1 MLPFIKNPMKLTGL
15 QSIAWTPGNRCFP
28 VICLLLLISSPW
40 GCRRQPSNPE
50 TTATPSTE
58 TLQKQL
64 DDILDFTFHERRLSL
79 EQHAAWQILHGALV
93 YQQDFQVYD
102 QGQPVPAI
110 DHLLAGRS
118 MRGWNLEP
126 VSQGLSNERGLRV
139 IMDEGSKAGQ
149 GHADQWLA
157 VLAQSGL
164 PPTQTIVVDGT
175 QYTIADLVRQVQ
187 WDLPRNLQQEY
198 SWTLIGLTTYLP
210 TDEEW
215 TASDNQTWSI
225 ERLILSETEQDLY
238 DSACGG
244 THRLIGMA
252 MAINRRLDQ
261 KGKLTG
267 AWQIADNQIQQA
279 IQRAKA
285 TQNPDGSFSTT
296 FLASHRSSVDLAENL
311 GSTGHVLEFLVLAMS
326 DEQLDQPWVKR
337 AVARLA
343 KIFELTK
350 SVDLE
355 CGKLYHAAHGLALY
369 RDRLYGPRQ
378 YQQTTPDSQQSN

>member
-1 MLPFIKNPMKLTGL
+1 MTRLPGYRLFTVAGL
-15 QSIAWTPGNRCFP
+15 LMMSA
-28 VICLLLLISSPW
+28 V
-40 GCRRQPSNPE
+40 GCQQQPTTSK
-50 TTATPSTE
+50 TTAMPSSE
-58 TLQKQL
+58 VLQKQL
-64 DDILDFTFHERRLSL
+64 DDILDFTFQQRRLTL

-93 YQQDFQVYD
+93 YQRDFLVYD
-102 QGQPVPAI
+102 QGQPVSAI

-126 VSQGLSNERGLRV
+126 VSHGLSDQRGLRV

-164 PPTQTIVVDGT
+164 PPTQTIVVDGN

-210 TDEEW
+210 TDEKW
-215 TASDNQTWSI
+215 TASDNQTWSV
-225 ERLILSETEQDLY
+225 ERLIRSETEQDLF

-252 MAINRRLDQ
+252 MAVNRHLDQ
-261 KGKLTG
+261 EGKLTG
-267 AWQIADNQIQQA
+267 AWKLADDRIQQA
-279 IQRAKA
+279 IQMAQD
-285 TQNPDGSFSTT
+285 TQNPDGSFSTA
-296 FLASHRSSVDLAENL
+296 FLSSRRSSLDLAENL
-311 GSTGHVLEFLVLAMS
+311 GTTGHVLEFLVLAMS
-326 DEQLDQPWVKR
+326 DEQLSEPWVKR
-337 AVARLA
+337 AVARLT

-369 RDRLYGPRQ
+369 RDRLYGPRR
-378 YQQTTPDSQQSN
+378 YAITPSASQEAN

>member
-1 MLPFIKNPMKLTGL
+1 MTRLP
-15 QSIAWTPGNRCFP
+15 RDHCFTFT
-28 VICLLLLISSPW
+28 CLLLISTLC
-40 GCRRQPSNPE
+40 GCRRQPPTNE
-50 TTATPSTE
+50 TAITPSNE
-58 TLQKQL
+58 TMQERL
-64 DDILDFTFHERRLSL
+64 DDILDFTFQERRLSL

-93 YQQDFQVYD
+93 YQQDFLVYD
-102 QGQPVPAI
+102 RGQPVPAI
-110 DHLLAGRS
+110 DHLLAGHS

-126 VSQGLSNERGLRV
+126 VSQGLSNQPGLRV

-252 MAINRRLDQ
+252 MAVNRHLDQ
-261 KGKLTG
+261 EGKLTG
-267 AWQIADNQIQQA
+267 TWQIADNQIQQA

-285 TQNPDGSFSTT
+285 TQNTDGSFSTT
-296 FLASHRSSVDLAENL
+296 FLASQRSSVDLAENL

-326 DEQLDQPWVKR
+326 DEQLDQPWVQR

-369 RDRLYGPRQ
+369 RDRLYGSRR
-378 YQQTTPDSQQSN
+378 YKKTASRDQQTN

>member
-1 MLPFIKNPMKLTGL
+1 MPPKE
-15 QSIAWTPGNRCFP
+15 
-28 VICLLLLISSPW
+28 V
-40 GCRRQPSNPE
+40 
-50 TTATPSTE
+50 
-58 TLQKQL
+58 LQKQL
-64 DDILDFTFHERRLSL
+64 DDILDFTFQQRRLTL

-93 YQQDFQVYD
+93 YQRDFLVYD
-102 QGQPVPAI
+102 QGQPVSAI

-126 VSQGLSNERGLRV
+126 VSHGLSDQRGLRV

-164 PPTQTIVVDGT
+164 PPTQTIVVDGN

-210 TDEEW
+210 TDEKW
-215 TASDNQTWSI
+215 TASDNQTWSV
-225 ERLILSETEQDLY
+225 ERLIRSETEQDLF

-252 MAINRRLDQ
+252 MAVNRHLDQ
-261 KGKLTG
+261 EGKLTG
-267 AWQIADNQIQQA
+267 AWKLADDRIQQA
-279 IQRAKA
+279 IQMAQD
-285 TQNPDGSFSTT
+285 TQNPDGSFSTA
-296 FLASHRSSVDLAENL
+296 FLSSRRSSLDLAENL
-311 GSTGHVLEFLVLAMS
+311 GTTGHVLEFLVLAMS
-326 DEQLDQPWVKR
+326 DEQLSEPWVKR
-337 AVARLA
+337 AVARLT

-369 RDRLYGPRQ
+369 RDRLYGPRR
-378 YQQTTPDSQQSN
+378 YAITPSANQEAN

>member
-1 MLPFIKNPMKLTGL
+1 MTRLPGYRFYLL
-15 QSIAWTPGNRCFP
+15 A
-28 VICLLLLISSPW
+28 CLLMVSLASCRQQPATSSNAPV
-40 GCRRQPSNPE
+40 PS
-50 TTATPSTE
+50 AE
-58 TLQKQL
+58 TLQEQL
-64 DDILDFTFHERRLSL
+64 DNILDFTFQERRLSL

-93 YQQDFQVYD
+93 YQQDFLVYN
-102 QGQPVPAI
+102 QGQPVSAI
-110 DHLLAGRS
+110 DHLLAGQS
-118 MRGWNLEP
+118 MRGWDLEP
-126 VSQGLSNERGLRV
+126 VPHGLSNRPGLRV

-157 VLAQSGL
+157 VLAQAEL
-164 PPTQTIVVDGT
+164 PPTQTIIVDDT
-175 QYTIADLVRQVQ
+175 EYTIADLVRQVQ

-198 SWTLIGLTTYLP
+198 SWTLIGLTTYLA
-210 TDEEW
+210 TDAKW
-215 TASDNQTWSI
+215 TASDNQVWSI
-225 ERLILSETEQDLY
+225 ERLIQSETEQDLY

-252 MAINRRLDQ
+252 MAVNRHLDQ
-261 KGKLTG
+261 QGKLTG
-267 AWQIADNQIQQA
+267 AWETADNQIQQA

-296 FLASHRSSVDLAENL
+296 FLASRRSSVDLAENL

-337 AVARLA
+337 AVARLGN
-343 KIFELTK
+343 IFELTR

-369 RDRLYGPRQ
+369 RDRLYGPRR
-378 YQQTTPDSQQSN
+378 YQENASHNKQLN

>member
-1 MLPFIKNPMKLTGL
+1 MLPFIKNSVKLTVL
-15 QSIAWTPGNRCFP
+15 QSIAWVPGNRCFT
-28 VICLLLLISSPW
+28 VICLLLLISSPC
-40 GCRRQPSNPE
+40 GCRRQPPNPE
-50 TTATPSTE
+50 TAAIPSTE

-64 DDILDFTFHERRLSL
+64 DDILDFTFQERRLSL

-93 YQQDFQVYD
+93 YQQDFLVYD

-175 QYTIADLVRQVQ
+175 QYSIADLVRQVQ

-198 SWTLIGLTTYLP
+198 SWTLIGLTTYLT

-252 MAINRRLDQ
+252 MAIN
-261 KGKLTG
+261 
-267 AWQIADNQIQQA
+267 
-279 IQRAKA
+279 
-285 TQNPDGSFSTT
+285 
-296 FLASHRSSVDLAENL
+296 
-311 GSTGHVLEFLVLAMS
+311 
-326 DEQLDQPWVKR
+326 
-337 AVARLA
+337 
-343 KIFELTK
+343 
-350 SVDLE
+350 
-355 CGKLYHAAHGLALY
+355 
-369 RDRLYGPRQ
+369 
-378 YQQTTPDSQQSN
+378 

>member
-1 MLPFIKNPMKLTGL
+1 MARLPGYRLFTV
-15 QSIAWTPGNRCFP
+15 S
-28 VICLLLLISSPW
+28 CLLLMISSN
-40 GCRRQPSNPE
+40 GCQQQP
-50 TTATPSTE
+50 ATPKTASTPSVE
-58 TLQKQL
+58 KLPERL
-64 DDILDFTFHERRLSL
+64 DDILDFTFQERRLSL

-93 YQQDFQVYD
+93 YQQDFLVYD
-102 QGQPVPAI
+102 RGQPVSAI
-110 DHLLAGRS
+110 DHLLAGRP

-126 VSQGLSNERGLRV
+126 VSQGLSNQRGLRV

-164 PPTQTIVVDGT
+164 PPTQTIVVDGN

-215 TASDNQTWSI
+215 TASDNQSWSI
-225 ERLILSETEQDLY
+225 ERLIQSETEQDLF

-252 MAINRRLDQ
+252 MAVNRHLDQ
-261 KGKLTG
+261 EGKLTG
-267 AWQIADNQIQQA
+267 AWKNADDQIQQA

-296 FLASHRSSVDLAENL
+296 FLASRRSSIDLAENL
-311 GSTGHVLEFLVLAMS
+311 GTTGHVLEFLVLAMS
-326 DEQLDQPWVKR
+326 DEQLNQPWVKH

-369 RDRLYGPRQ
+369 RDRLYGPRR
-378 YQQTTPDSQQSN
+378 YQKTAPGSQQAN